1 MKTIKEYRA
10 DRGLTQKE
18 MAKRMDLG
26 LSTYQQKEQGLIGW
40 NTKDLI
46 KVKKIL
52 KVEFDKLKELSE

>member
-1 MKTIKEYRA
+1 MKTIKEYRVE
-10 DRGLTQKE
+10 RSLTQKE